1 MWLDA
6 DQCGG
11 ICDNFPDPLSLTRCC
26 CCHVDILFFANLDIY
41 SCFWQNSSFDK
52 WAGFSQVWCH
62 CCSPAIVRQTF
73 RGSGNVTEDQQLS
86 RALPEEDMTRTNDMA
101 LITLPLSYHR
111 HTIGKDFTQVIEIF
125 QPMREY
131 WGVRYCSLFAPLWA
145 VWGNLRLFVG
155 SCPNSY
161 RPPSV
166 MPTSALPK
174 ALSFKSFSH
183 HKWEASRWKT
193 KPLRRHIM
201 TEKLFNWPKSVI
213 IVFLC

>member
-1 MWLDA
+1 MIAIDKVPKA
-6 DQCGG
+6 M
-11 ICDNFPDPLSLTRCC
+11 ICNRPTPAPMDFEIWMPDC
-26 CCHVDILFFANLDIY
+26 
-41 SCFWQNSSFDK
+41 DK

-62 CCSPAIVRQTF
+62 CCSTAIVRQTF

-86 RALPEEDMTRTNDMA
+86 RALPEEDMTRTNDAA

-125 QPMREY
+125 QPMREC

-161 RPPSV
+161 RPPFGH
-166 MPTSALPK
+166 ANLCF
-174 ALSFKSFSH
+174 AQGSF
-183 HKWEASRWKT
+183 
-193 KPLRRHIM
+193 L
-201 TEKLFNWPKSVI
+201 
-213 IVFLC
+213 

>member
-1 MWLDA
+1 MGWIFPGLVPLLFPSNRASD
-6 DQCGG
+6 
-11 ICDNFPDPLSLTRCC
+11 IPRKRECDGRPTIRPRPAWRGHDE
-26 CCHVDILFFANLDIY
+26 
-41 SCFWQNSSFDK
+41 DK
-52 WAGFSQVWCH
+52 WHSIDNSPPLISQAHDW
-62 CCSPAIVRQTF
+62 
-73 RGSGNVTEDQQLS
+73 
-86 RALPEEDMTRTNDMA
+86 
-101 LITLPLSYHR
+101 
-111 HTIGKDFTQVIEIF
+111 KDFTQVLEIF
-125 QPMREY
+125 QSMREY

-193 KPLRRHIM
+193 KPLRKHIM
-201 TEKLFNWPKSVI
+201 TEKLFNWPICVI
-213 IVFLC
+213 LVFLC